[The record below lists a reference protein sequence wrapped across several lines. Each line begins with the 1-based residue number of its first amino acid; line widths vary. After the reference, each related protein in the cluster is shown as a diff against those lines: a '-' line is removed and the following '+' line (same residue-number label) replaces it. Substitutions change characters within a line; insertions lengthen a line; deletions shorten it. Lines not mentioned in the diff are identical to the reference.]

1 MMFHSHYKWRDP
13 IDHPLGHCCNESSKS
28 ILEDIKDSSYYN
40 EEKGEITND
49 DSEQDFE
56 RRAYYNSENE

>member
-1 MMFHSHYKWRDP
+1 MMFHSHYKRRYP
-13 IDHPLGHCCNESSKS
+13 IDLPLGIFCNEGFKSVSK
-28 ILEDIKDSSYYN
+28 DIKDSSYYN